1 MAQTVTY
8 THYFRIWVWLV
19 GLVLL
24 SVLASML
31 FPKGG
36 ALVVIF
42 TAAWVKAVLVA
53 LYYMHLRYERWQLA
67 ALVLVPLLLVIG
79 LTFTLFPDIGVGYG
93 K

>member
-24 SVLASML
+24 SVFAGTL
-31 FPKGG
+31 FSEGG

-42 TAAWVKAVLVA
+42 AAAWAKAVLVA
-53 LYYMHLRYERWQLA
+53 LYYMHLKYERWQLA
-67 ALVLVPLLLVIG
+67 ALVLVPLLLMIG
-79 LTFTLFPDIGVGYG
+79 LAFTLFPDIGIGYG